1 VTVGAVLAVALAVAP
16 KGSGGN
22 LALTVGFVVL
32 EVIGLWGVFAKA
44 GRPGWWALVPGFD
57 LFVLVR
63 VVGRPW
69 WLAVLFFVPVA
80 DLVAAIVVFYA
91 LARSFGKGM
100 AYTVGL
106 LVLGF
111 VFVPVLGFG
120 SAEYLGPGGG
130 TAPA

>member
-1 VTVGAVLAVALAVAP
+1 MTVAAVLAVALVAAS

-22 LALTVGFVVL
+22 LALTIAFIVL

-44 GRPGWWALVPGFD
+44 GRPGWWALVPIFD
-57 LFVLVR
+57 LFVLLR

-69 WLAVLFFVPVA
+69 WLAVLFFVPFV
-80 DLVAAIVVFYA
+80 DLVVAIVVYYA
-91 LARSFGKGM
+91 LAKSFGKGV

-120 SAEYLGPGGG
+120 SAEYLGPGG
-130 TAPA
+130 APAPA

>member
-1 VTVGAVLAVALAVAP
+1 MTLAVALAVAFAAAS

-22 LALTVGFVVL
+22 LTLTIGFVAL
-32 EVIGLWGVFAKA
+32 EVIGLWGVFAKS
-44 GRPGWWALVPGFD
+44 GRPGWWALVPVFD
-57 LFVLVR
+57 LFVLLR

-69 WLAVLFFVPVA
+69 WLAVLFFVPVV
-80 DLVAAIVVFYA
+80 DVVVAIVVFHA
-91 LARSFGKGM
+91 LAKSFGKGV

-120 SAEYLGPGGG
+120 SAEYLGPGG
-130 TAPA
+130 AAALD